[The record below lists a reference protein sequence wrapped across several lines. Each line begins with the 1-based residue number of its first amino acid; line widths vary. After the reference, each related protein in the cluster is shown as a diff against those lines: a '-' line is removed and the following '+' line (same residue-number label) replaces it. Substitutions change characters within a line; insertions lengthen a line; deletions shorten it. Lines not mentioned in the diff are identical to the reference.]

1 MPSRKH
7 SQLLLNVMLLST
19 GQLGIL
25 LFDVSSMGNQQLPFN
40 VLCAMDIVSNLA
52 SQLFDVVSALANQL
66 FDVVSALANQL
77 FDVVSALASQLFD
90 VVSPMF
96 SVVNALDKQP
106 FDVVSVLGN
115 KLFDVVSQ
123 MGSQVTGW
131 KIYTDTPHYHVEKD
145 AEVNFDK

>member
-52 SQLFDVVSALANQL
+52 SQL